1 MTSDLA
7 DFAAALRRPDA
18 PPPAGLKAWNG
29 SDVGRRLDVHRNTF
43 VVTLVQALGETLPVC
58 RQALGDAC
66 FDALARDHVRAEPP
80 RTPVLAEWG
89 DGFAPWLAT
98 VPAAAAWPW
107 LPGLAR
113 LERARVTAFHAAD
126 ATPLPVAEVA
136 SRLAD
141 AASLGATRLVLH
153 PSCQVVLENWGVV
166 SLWAAHQTG
175 DAPPQ
180 DLAVFEQD
188 EAALVLRDDTA
199 IGGGEVLLL
208 PLPLPAARC
217 AEALRQGHPLG
228 EAVAEA
234 GDVDLA
240 GLLALFIRHG
250 ALVGW
255 RTPGD
260 DR

>member
-1 MTSDLA
+1 MSSEMA

-58 RQALGDAC
+58 RQALGDEA
-66 FDALARDHVRAEPP
+66 FDTLARAYVRADPP
-80 RTPVLAEWG
+80 RSPVLAEWG

-107 LPGLAR
+107 LPALAR
-113 LERARVTAFHAAD
+113 LERARITAFHAAD
-126 ATPLPVAEVA
+126 AAPLRVAEVA
-136 SRLAD
+136 ARLAD
-141 AASLGATRLVLH
+141 AEALAGSRLVLH
-153 PSCQVVLENWGVV
+153 PSCRVLMEVWGVV
-166 SLWAAHQTG
+166 TLWAAHQTDG
-175 DAPPQ
+175 APPQ

-199 IGGGEVLLL
+199 TGGGEVLLL
-208 PLPLPAARC
+208 PLSLPAARC
-217 AEALRQGHPLG
+217 ADALARGTPLG
-228 EAVAEA
+228 EAVAGA
-234 GDVDLA
+234 GDVDFA
-240 GLLALFIRHG
+240 GLMALLIRHG
-250 ALVGW
+250 AIVGW
-255 RTPGD
+255 RNPGD